1 MGVYDR
7 IEIIKDQES
16 TSPKNRTPYHY
27 QIPLQFMPKVGG
39 KTIDKLLDAFGT
51 EMNILNKA
59 TIDDLESVVGSDL
72 AVIIDKARNG
82 QLHIH
87 SGGGGNYGKIEK

>member
-1 MGVYDR
+1 
-7 IEIIKDQES
+7 
-16 TSPKNRTPYHY
+16 
-27 QIPLQFMPKVGG
+27 
-39 KTIDKLLDAFGT
+39 
-51 EMNILNKA
+51 MNILNKA
-59 TIDDLESVVGSDL
+59 TVDDLESVVGSDL